1 MYITCQEVDYVCVL
15 ENPQDN
21 KLTYIQTFLL
31 ILPGLMSL

>member
-1 MYITCQEVDYVCVL
+1 MTSQEVDYVCVL

-21 KLTYIQTFLL
+21 ELNYIETFLL